1 MFVGWCRGGNRARTS
16 GAHFPHTV
24 PTRRQRETSRW
35 VHRPSRTA
43 SRIWVS
49 VTALQMHTYID
60 LSGSDG
66 DSAKTKH
73 EACRGRPKQ
82 PNAKWEWLSAVFGT
96 VRIAVAFVTSPPRAR
111 PFCSKCDK
119 PPQRVPPPCAGAG
132 SGAERPSGPP
142 SMRCPSLPSPGRSS
156 NTARRLPVPHSVA
169 LTGGGAWLAARRSGA
184 SARYKV
190 CSLHKGAV
198 SARCFPRSAS
208 PLRAS
213 SRPRQRDPM
222 QRFRAINNVSVA
234 VLSESRQSPP
244 PNGLVETS

>member
-1 MFVGWCRGGNRARTS
+1 MTQQRLSTRHAAVARSSRMPNGNGSQPFSAPSGSLSPLSRRLHAPGRFVANA
-16 GAHFPHTV
+16 
-24 PTRRQRETSRW
+24 TSR
-35 VHRPSRTA
+35 
-43 SRIWVS
+43 
-49 VTALQMHTYID
+49 
-60 LSGSDG
+60 
-66 DSAKTKH
+66 
-73 EACRGRPKQ
+73 
-82 PNAKWEWLSAVFGT
+82 
-96 VRIAVAFVTSPPRAR
+96 
-111 PFCSKCDK
+111 
-119 PPQRVPPPCAGAG
+119 
-132 SGAERPSGPP
+132 
-142 SMRCPSLPSPGRSS
+142 PGRSGS
-156 NTARRLPVPHSVA
+156 RVLAPDRGPRVPIGRRRLAVRQRPGPAIESYGVSMPCSTFGRPDGRLCMARGQPVM
-169 LTGGGAWLAARRSGA
+169 G